1 MATLDVIEL
10 FAGIGA
16 QSQALEELNIDH
28 RIVAISEIDP
38 YAETSYRAIH
48 DPKVNNLGDITKI
61 VSLPHCDLLTYSFP
75 CTDISLAGKQA
86 GLSKGSGTRSGLL
99 WEVERLLE
107 DYNKRGDLPKY
118 LLLENVKNL
127 VGKQFKADFDD
138 WCLVLELLG
147 YTNYWKVLNAKN
159 YGIPQNRERVIMLSI
174 KNDNGGGQNE
184 TYEWPE
190 KIPLKTTLHD
200 MLEEE
205 VDEKFYINEDQ
216 LQRTFNSTYNK
227 KRCRL
232 QKKDWV
238 GTLCAGDWKDP
249 KLVQVGKAQK
259 DNMVIERQVIEKRTD
274 TGIREFKDN
283 CCGTI
288 RTTDSGG
295 DKRAVEIAG
304 VYTSASKD
312 FQRPP
317 LHGLSRTI
325 KAVNH
330 DAGIITEDLRVRKL
344 TPRECWRLMGF
355 TDAAFDR
362 ARTALIDKHYKGRD
376 KANSQLYKQAGNS
389 IVVDVLKAIFNNIKG
404 LDHLR

>member
-16 QSQALEELNIDH
+16 QAQALEELNIDH

-61 VSLPHCDLLTYSFP
+61 ASLPHCDLLTYSFP
-75 CTDISLAGKQA
+75 CTDISLAGKQM

-174 KNDNGGGQNE
+174 KNDNGGGQSE

-200 MLEEE
+200 MLEDE
-205 VDEKFYINEDQ
+205 VDEKFYINEAQ
-216 LQRTFNSTYNK
+216 LQRILNSTYNQ

-232 QKKDWV
+232 QQKDWV
-238 GTLCAGDWKDP
+238 DTLLSGDWKGP
-249 KLVQVGKAQK
+249 KLVKVGKLVGGKWDAEYEQ
-259 DNMVIERQVIEKRTD
+259 NKRVYSED
-274 TGIREFKDN
+274 GIAP
-283 CCGTI
+283 TI
-288 RTTDSGG
+288 QTKGG
-295 DKRAVEIAG
+295 G
-304 VYTSASKD
+304 
-312 FQRPP
+312 
-317 LHGLSRTI
+317 
-325 KAVNH
+325 N
-330 DAGIITEDLRVRKL
+330 ITEDLRVRKL

-362 ARTALIDKHYKGRD
+362 ARTALTDKHYRGRD
-376 KANSQLYKQAGNS
+376 KANTQLYKQAGNS
-389 IVVDVLKAIFNNIKG
+389 IVVDVLKVVFNNIKG